1 MFNRGL
7 KMIKESLG
15 LMFSLEYRQY
25 DGKNRTIAGTRFREY
40 RAAILLRNLFTNCKT
55 YASTFI
61 TVFSVKAL
69 KDDEY
74 FFGVFFFK
82 TDTVVHETNRH
93 VFF

>member
-1 MFNRGL
+1 
-7 KMIKESLG
+7 
-15 LMFSLEYRQY
+15 
-25 DGKNRTIAGTRFREY
+25 
-40 RAAILLRNLFTNCKT
+40 
-55 YASTFI
+55 
-61 TVFSVKAL
+61 VKAL